1 MLPASRP
8 PRGCH
13 RGGEPLRGRR
23 APARGRTPLSA
34 ADQRRGGAGVGRER
48 GTAGSILA
56 TIFLQEDWPVAC
68 GCGHVHACLQRL
80 PRVKGHGVVV
90 HVALCGRDEAAD
102 PSCSRKALALL
113 LVREV
118 EQHRGGPAHGRG
130 FANERLAA
138 PVHRTGTSCGSNLQS
153 TSVFSSEHSPVKFSP
168 SVSSAPSPRSSC
180 AAGLTGSASPFASG
194 AERARSS
201 SQLSARTIS
210 TASEQRRRS
219 SVARKMS
226 TRR

>member
-1 MLPASRP
+1 
-8 PRGCH
+8 
-13 RGGEPLRGRR
+13 
-23 APARGRTPLSA
+23 
-34 ADQRRGGAGVGRER
+34 
-48 GTAGSILA
+48 
-56 TIFLQEDWPVAC
+56 
-68 GCGHVHACLQRL
+68 
-80 PRVKGHGVVV
+80 
-90 HVALCGRDEAAD
+90 
-102 PSCSRKALALL
+102 
-113 LVREV
+113 
-118 EQHRGGPAHGRG
+118 
-130 FANERLAA
+130 
-138 PVHRTGTSCGSNLQS
+138 VHRTGTSCGSNLQS

-226 TRR
+226 PRR